1 MTLPLGLPHKKSEQQ
16 QEIREARRWLKEH
29 VRNDWHYPPLPR
41 FQIPVAKEGEETA
54 RTEEGDEEEPG
65 RNDRAGDDEGAE
77 PTVAGF
83 RFYHQG
89 KQEREALLHR
99 SPEQLTF
106 SPAEWRERVYSS
118 EESSEPDDTDV
129 DGGGVTGPKK
139 TPYKFENPNSIGE
152 HLSDRR
158 EARKRRRKALLDEES
173 TWNDGLAHW
182 LARRDVWC
190 AAHTSEQVKT
200 MQREQEDR
208 QRGSSS
214 VSVSA
219 SASASASISSSVRIS
234 TDSSGTDGIVVA
246 DEAPSTPATTPELPL
261 DPPTRLSVEAPVIPT
276 QPIVPPSDVLV
287 PLGPPF
293 LADHPIRKRINPDL
307 YPEIYSKI
315 IQQSRSPSVPI
326 NLATM
331 TRALVQGWKDDGEWP
346 PKPTAYVYAD
356 KKHAGGESSLKHGVK
371 AVGRALGI
379 TSGSSGVVAS
389 AKS

>member
-29 VRNDWHYPPLPR
+29 VRNDWHYPPLP
-41 FQIPVAKEGEETA
+41 
-54 RTEEGDEEEPG
+54 
-65 RNDRAGDDEGAE
+65 
-77 PTVAGF
+77 
-83 RFYHQG
+83 
-89 KQEREALLHR
+89 REALLHR

-219 SASASASISSSVRIS
+219 SASA
-234 TDSSGTDGIVVA
+234 
-246 DEAPSTPATTPELPL
+246 
-261 DPPTRLSVEAPVIPT
+261 VEAPVIPT